1 MEPIGGNPQGMATD
15 DDAAAKAPVTPAPA
29 SEAPREANE
38 RRETDRLNER
48 LAERIRQG
56 TTPPELREVPPARE
70 VPPVREA
77 SVPRESRDPREAQ
90 PREARDPREAPAR
103 EAREP
108 RDNRDDKLNETIRQR
123 LEHLVPELVKKT
135 FAAGMGAVFSTEEGI
150 RKIAREVSLPDVV
163 GYVASSAD
171 GAKDKVFEIV
181 ARETRDFLANLNLT
195 EEIAKILT
203 TLSFEIKTEI
213 RFIPNSERI
222 TGAEPDVKASVKLK
236 RNDKAMGNEEG
247 DARESTGRSRLR
259 FWRRDEESSGD
270 GGNGDDN
277 GGHDR

>member
-1 MEPIGGNPQGMATD
+1 MATD
-15 DDAAAKAPVTPAPA
+15 DDAAAKAPVQPAPVPEPKE
-29 SEAPREANE
+29 SERKDADRKEAE
-38 RRETDRLNER
+38 RLNER
-48 LAERIRQG
+48 LTERIRHG
-56 TTPPELREVPPARE
+56 TTPPELRERE
-70 VPPVREA
+70 
-77 SVPRESRDPREAQ
+77 
-90 PREARDPREAPAR
+90 
-103 EAREP
+103 
-108 RDNRDDKLNETIRQR
+108 DKLNETIRQR
-123 LEHLVPELVKKT
+123 LEALVPELVKKT

-181 ARETRDFLANLNLT
+181 ARETREFLANLNLT

-236 RNDKAMGNEEG
+236 RNDKAITSDDEQR
-247 DARESTGRSRLR
+247 DSRSRLR
-259 FWRRDEESSGD
+259 FWRREGEGGEPDDGD
-270 GGNGDDN
+270 DDDN
-277 GGHDR
+277 GGHDK